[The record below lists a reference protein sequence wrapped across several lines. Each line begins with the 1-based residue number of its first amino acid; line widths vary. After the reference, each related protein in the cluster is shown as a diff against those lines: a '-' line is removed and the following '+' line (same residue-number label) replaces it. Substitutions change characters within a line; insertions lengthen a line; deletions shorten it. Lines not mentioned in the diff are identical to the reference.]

1 MAEAQPPFS
10 GDQGLAERVDRH
22 VAAGYS
28 IDTRTEHVVTLVR
41 GHRVNHTL
49 HAILSVFTVGFWI
62 TIWALLTR
70 FGGRR
75 TLTLYLQPD
84 GTIRETTG
92 RDLSSGAGLF
102 LTIFLVLEF
111 LGLALVALFIVFGV
125 SSAVDAIANTSMAL
139 PVTAQQTAPTS
150 DGLPTITEPTQSA
163 AATPTPQPTATSPV
177 GFGPGTYQVGKD
189 IQPGIYAGRAGT
201 GTLDS
206 CYWERLSGA
215 TGDFSDL
222 IANSNASGQFYV
234 EILDTDKYFNTDC
247 TVVPLEDWPTPHEP
261 LMKIDPG
268 TYMIGRDISPG
279 TYVGR
284 AGTGTLDSCYWERLS
299 GATGDFSDLI
309 ANSNAS
315 GQFYVEILDTD
326 KYFNTDCV
334 LEIDLRG

>member
-10 GDQGLAERVDRH
+10 GDQALAERVDRH

-92 RDLSSGAGLF
+92 RDLSSRAGLF
-102 LTIFLVLEF
+102 LTIFLVLDF
-111 LGLALVALFIVFGV
+111 LGLAIVALFIVFAV

-150 DGLPTITEPTQSA
+150 DGLPTVGQAARKGNWQITFHQQAKMPSVQGLFE
-163 AATPTPQPTATSPV
+163 
-177 GFGPGTYQVGKD
+177 
-189 IQPGIYAGRAGT
+189 
-201 GTLDS
+201 
-206 CYWERLSGA
+206 
-215 TGDFSDL
+215 
-222 IANSNASGQFYV
+222 
-234 EILDTDKYFNTDC
+234 
-247 TVVPLEDWPTPHEP
+247 H
-261 LMKIDPG
+261 
-268 TYMIGRDISPG
+268 
-279 TYVGR
+279 
-284 AGTGTLDSCYWERLS
+284 
-299 GATGDFSDLI
+299 
-309 ANSNAS
+309 
-315 GQFYVEILDTD
+315 
-326 KYFNTDCV
+326 
-334 LEIDLRG
+334 

>member
-1 MAEAQPPFS
+1 M
-10 GDQGLAERVDRH
+10 
-22 VAAGYS
+22 
-28 IDTRTEHVVTLVR
+28 TRRRWIIGFVIFVVLI
-41 GHRVNHTL
+41 G
-49 HAILSVFTVGFWI
+49 IISV
-62 TIWALLTR
+62 TR
-70 FGGRR
+70 
-75 TLTLYLQPD
+75 D
-84 GTIRETTG
+84 ANDE
-92 RDLSSGAGLF
+92 
-102 LTIFLVLEF
+102 
-111 LGLALVALFIVFGV
+111 
-125 SSAVDAIANTSMAL
+125 SAV
-139 PVTAQQTAPTS
+139 VQAPTPA
-150 DGLPTITEPTQSA
+150 PTATPEPQLTEPPVPTPTTSPTPITEPTQSA
-163 AATPTPQPTATSPV
+163 AATPTPQPTATPTPQPTATSPV

-222 IANSNASGQFYV
+222 IANSNASGQLYV